1 MRAIVHDRYGS
12 PDVLRLDDIATP
24 TPGRGQVLV
33 RVIATSVN
41 LSDWEGLHGSPA
53 YARFGGLFRPARRT
67 LGSDIAGVVQA
78 VGAGVTL
85 FRVGDDVYGDN
96 LTLKGGFAE
105 YAVAPEHALAL
116 KPAGLSFA
124 EASTLPQ
131 SGAIAVQAVAR
142 AKPGERMLINGAGG
156 GTGAFALQLAAA
168 SGIRVTAVDNAGKL
182 DFMRSLGAAEVI
194 DHRADDFTRTGPYDL
209 IIDLV
214 ARRSVFAYRRALAPG
229 GTYLIVGGTT
239 RALLRVVTVGALIG
253 AMTGRRLGVLAVK
266 PGPAHF
272 SPLADRCVAGDVR
285 IHIDRVFPLEQVP
298 EALTYVGDGHA
309 LGKVVVEART
319 GAD

>member
-1 MRAIVHDRYGS
+1 MRAIVYDRYGS
-12 PDVLRLDDIATP
+12 PDVLRLDDVATP

-33 RVIATSVN
+33 RAIATSVN

-168 SGIRVTAVDNAGKL
+168 SGIHVTGVDNAGKL

-194 DHRADDFTRTGPYDL
+194 DYRADDFTRTGPYDL

-239 RALLRVVTVGALIG
+239 RALLRVLSVGALIG
-253 AMTGRRLGVLAVK
+253 TMTNRRLGVLAVK

-272 SPLADRCVAGDVR
+272 SPLADRCSAGDVR

-298 EALTYVGDGHA
+298 EALSYVGDGHA
-309 LGKVVVEART
+309 LGKVVVEARA

>member
-1 MRAIVHDRYGS
+1 MRAIVYDRYGS

-53 YARFGGLFRPARRT
+53 YARFGGLIRPARRT

-78 VGAGVTL
+78 VGAGVTR
-85 FRVGDDVYGDN
+85 FRLGDDVYGDN
-96 LTLKGGFAE
+96 LALKGGFAE
-105 YAVAPEHALAL
+105 YAVAPEHALAA
-116 KPAGLSFA
+116 KPSQLSFA
-124 EASTLPQ
+124 QAATVPQ

-142 AKPGERMLINGAGG
+142 AKPGGRMLINGAGG

-168 SGIRVTAVDNAGKL
+168 AGIHVTGVDNAGKL
-182 DFMRSLGAAEVI
+182 DFMRDLGAAEVI
-194 DHRADDFTRTGPYDL
+194 DYRTGDFTRTGPYDL

-239 RALLRVVTVGALIG
+239 RALLRVVTIGTLIG

-272 SPLADRCVAGDVR
+272 SLLAERCIAGDVR
-285 IHIDRVFPLEQVP
+285 IHIDRVFPLAQVP
-298 EALTYVGDGHA
+298 EALAYVGEGHA
-309 LGKVVVEART
+309 LGKVVVEVRA